1 MDVIYSIC
9 SATFYGSSGIL
20 DTLLVKNNDIF
31 DIFILKQFVYF
42 FVSIIIFLFFF
53 KNLHTTKKLQV
64 SYTDLFILFIA
75 ATLGTVATF
84 LFLYSLSKS
93 RNKYLTFGILYALPI
108 VVYSVLNYLIM
119 GKQLTYVNL
128 FGIMMVCIGLVL
140 ISLTDNEQKINKK

>member
-93 RNKYLTFGILYALPI
+93 RNEYLTFGILYALPI

-119 GKQLTYVNL
+119 EKQLTYVNL
-128 FGIMMVCIGLVL
+128 IGIMMVCIGLVL
-140 ISLTDNEQKINKK
+140 ISLSDNEHKIIKK

>member
-42 FVSIIIFLFFF
+42 FVSIIIFLFLF

-140 ISLTDNEQKINKK
+140 ISLTDNE

>member
-42 FVSIIIFLFFF
+42 FVSIIIFLFLF
-53 KNLHTTKKLQV
+53 KNLHTVKKLQV
-64 SYTDLFILFIA
+64 SYKDLFILFIA

-108 VVYSVLNYLIM
+108 VVYSILNYLIM
-119 GKQLTYVNL
+119 KNKLTYINL
-128 FGIMMVCIGLVL
+128 LGIILVCIGLIL
-140 ISLTDNEQKINKK
+140 ISLTDNEEKSIKK